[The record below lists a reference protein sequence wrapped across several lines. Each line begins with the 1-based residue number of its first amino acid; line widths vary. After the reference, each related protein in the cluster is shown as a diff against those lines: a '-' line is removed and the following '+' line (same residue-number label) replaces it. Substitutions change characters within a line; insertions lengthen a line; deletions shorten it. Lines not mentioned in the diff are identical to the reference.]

1 MNRKIALSLILA
13 STGAVALADDITMDP
28 PFTSSV
34 SRAQVMHEL
43 QQYRQAGINPWAD
56 DYSPVAQFRSERT
69 RQEVTS
75 AFLAERDAVAARNG
89 EDSGSAYMAR
99 RESPDKGT
107 FKLAG
112 GARDE

>member
-1 MNRKIALSLILA
+1 MILA

-28 PFTSSV
+28 PFTSTA
-34 SRAQVMHEL
+34 SRAQVIHEL
-43 QQYRQAGINPWAD
+43 QLYRQAGINPWAD
-56 DYSPVAQFRSERT
+56 DYSPLAQFRSERT

-89 EDSGSAYMAR
+89 EDSGSAYVAPPR
-99 RESPDKGT
+99 IAGQGT

>member
-1 MNRKIALSLILA
+1 
-13 STGAVALADDITMDP
+13 
-28 PFTSSV
+28 
-34 SRAQVMHEL
+34 
-43 QQYRQAGINPWAD
+43 
-56 DYSPVAQFRSERT
+56 
-69 RQEVTS
+69 
-75 AFLAERDAVAARNG
+75 VAARNG